1 MPSKSKAQARFMAA
15 AAHNPD
21 FAKKAGIS
29 TGAAKEWNQADKK
42 QGTLKKGSDKPEHV
56 DEADMT
62 SFMDLRQN
70 SEIADDI
77 DLADK
82 STELSRSNQKNKSQ
96 NHNDNS
102 LNQLGEE
109 EELTEMPQRL
119 NSFAKQNRDDFV
131 DKSAKVAGA
140 QNMELFAQHD
150 GYDVM
155 KSKNGSSYFA
165 VDKQG
170 NQIAMISGMISKNTV
185 QGIAKVFVIH
195 SAASK
200 TGVKGVV
207 YQMYMDLVNS
217 GIPVLSDVFHSD
229 DAIRF
234 WTRLLTN
241 HTVYIVG
248 DGEILSRAT
257 PDKVHKYWSDDE
269 FSPSAELRLLL
280 AK

>member
-42 QGTLKKGSDKPEHV
+42 QGTLKKGSDKPDHV
-56 DEADMT
+56 DESSMT
-62 SFMDLRQN
+62 SFMDLTQDAK
-70 SEIADDI
+70 IADDI
-77 DLADK
+77 AQADK
-82 STELSRSNQKNKSQ
+82 STEISRASQ
-96 NHNDNS
+96 NKKLGKTTNS

-119 NSFAKQNRDDFV
+119 NSFAKQNRDEFV
-131 DKSAKVAGA
+131 DKSAKVAGS

-170 NQIAMISGMISKNTV
+170 NQIAMISGQVSKNTV
-185 QGIAKVFVIH
+185 QGVARVFVVH

-217 GIPVLSDVFHSD
+217 GTPVLSDVFHSD
-229 DAIRF
+229 DAIKF

-241 HTVYIVG
+241 HTVYVVA
-248 DGEILSRAT
+248 DGEVLTRAT

-269 FSPSAELRLLL
+269 YSPSAELRLMLV
-280 AK
+280 K